1 MPSSE
6 IVFALC
12 VVFTGAAIFATAALF
27 ARQAMIVAYIAVGA
41 LCGPG
46 ALGLV
51 QDTGWLAGVAYVLV
65 QLLAALAAATVAGLL
80 VGHDPE
86 RTAAAARAM
95 ASEQPSRALAPRLL
109 LKSVPSMSRSFR
121 SMPDWSEASQ
131 PSSASVITSL
141 T

>member
-51 QDTGWLAGVAYVLV
+51 QDTGWLAGVAEVGYVFARTISANGVPEFNPTDTLM
-65 QLLAALAAATVAGLL
+65 LSAGAT
-80 VGHDPE
+80 
-86 RTAAAARAM
+86 
-95 ASEQPSRALAPRLL
+95 
-109 LKSVPSMSRSFR
+109 F
-121 SMPDWSEASQ
+121 
-131 PSSASVITSL
+131 
-141 T
+141 